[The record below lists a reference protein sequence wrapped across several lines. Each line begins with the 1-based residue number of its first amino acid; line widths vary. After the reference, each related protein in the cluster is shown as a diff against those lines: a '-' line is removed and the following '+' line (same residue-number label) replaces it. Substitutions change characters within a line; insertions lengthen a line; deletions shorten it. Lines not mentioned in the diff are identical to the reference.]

1 MVAPL
6 RVEGPAAEKDQIA
19 TATKVTQPAVW
30 VEWGRITRFLESAR
44 LAFARERDLWTSA
57 EFEDR
62 EEVRLVSAN
71 GRRSYSVSLEQHV
84 EAVNDEQTLYA
95 SVLIHSYAI
104 AEAAAARKLGVD
116 SRTFS
121 GIEDWGERLLEAN
134 AKGWDRVADGRAG
147 LVEVAVIRNAF
158 AHGTHLMGRQGQSRL
173 ARAGAPGRHAAS
185 PVTLSYDELRVFR
198 GRLKSLLN
206 AGSVDAPVDGSG
218 A

>member
-1 MVAPL
+1 M
-6 RVEGPAAEKDQIA
+6 
-19 TATKVTQPAVW
+19 
-30 VEWGRITRFLESAR
+30 EWGRITRFLESAR

-147 LVEVAVIRNAF
+147 LVEVAVVRNAF
-158 AHGTHLMGRQGQSRL
+158 AHGTHLIGRQGQSRL
-173 ARAGAPGRHAAS
+173 ARAGAPGRNAAS
-185 PVTLSYDELRVFR
+185 RVTLSYDQVCLFRARLR
-198 GRLKSLLN
+198 SLLN
-206 AGSVDAPVDGSG
+206 AAAVEKTVDVSDA
-218 A
+218 

>member
-1 MVAPL
+1 MVTRL
-6 RVEGPAAEKDQIA
+6 RLERREAEKDQIA
-19 TATKVTQPAVW
+19 TATKAPQPAVW
-30 VEWGRITRFLESAR
+30 LEWGRITRFLESAR

-71 GRRSYSVSLEQHV
+71 GRRSYSVSLEEHV

-116 SRTFS
+116 SRTFG

-134 AKGWDRVADGRAG
+134 GKSWDRVSDGRAG
-147 LVEVAVIRNAF
+147 LVEVAVVRNAF
-158 AHGTHLMGRQGQSRL
+158 AHGTHLIGRQGQSRL

-185 PVTLSYDELRVFR
+185 PVALTYDEIGVFR
-198 GRLKSLLN
+198 GRLRSLLN
-206 AGSVDAPVDGSG
+206 VSSVDAPVDGSEG
-218 A
+218 